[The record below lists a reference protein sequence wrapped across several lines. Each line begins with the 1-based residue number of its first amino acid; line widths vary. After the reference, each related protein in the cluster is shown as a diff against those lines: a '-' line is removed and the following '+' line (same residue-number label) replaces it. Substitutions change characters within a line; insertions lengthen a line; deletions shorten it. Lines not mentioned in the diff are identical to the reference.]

1 MSAEAVVA
9 VIGVLFGGGTIA
21 AVVQGIVSHKK
32 GVRDA
37 DVAKDQTAIQGFK
50 DLAESLR
57 TEVDRLKAAREADS
71 ARIDRIEVQIAVERD
86 LKWTAIQHIRSLYSW
101 ITQNITGVD
110 PPAVPDELAPHIIVP
125 RKDKE

>member
-1 MSAEAVVA
+1 MSTEAVVA

-21 AVVQGIVSHKK
+21 AIVQGIVSHKK

>member
-1 MSAEAVVA
+1 MSTEAVVA